1 MSESSKNLELL
12 TRHSRMAT
20 REAEL
25 LARAREALAKSE
37 ALLQQ
42 SVPSTFIGKQQ
53 SLPAKE

>member
-1 MSESSKNLELL
+1 MSEFSKTLELL
-12 TRHSRMAT
+12 TRHLRMAAP
-20 REAEL
+20 EAEL

-42 SVPSTFIGKQQ
+42 SVPSTFIGKQK